1 MVMVTV
7 ILAAGRGSRVER
19 LVPPFFKPMMA
30 VNGRPLISSAISEAG
45 RIGSTRII
53 VVAAPENAAALS
65 HYLPSEGPLRM
76 VVQLRPTGPGDG
88 LLLGLDL
95 VRSSRVLVL
104 MGDNVFGPSDVPSV
118 AKGWHLAGS
127 PNAEGADA
135 VVGVRHLDDP
145 TAFTR
150 LRSNGTWVEKT
161 EALPEDFPEGR
172 SKCWVGPL
180 AAKTEKL
187 QDAIQRQSRNDA
199 GERAIGPALNRMEKV
214 ATVRVETYDIG
225 IPEAWT

>member
-1 MVMVTV
+1 MMV
-7 ILAAGRGSRVER
+7 
-19 LVPPFFKPMMA
+19 
-30 VNGRPLISSAISEAG
+30 VNGRPLISSAISEAYG
-45 RIGSTRII
+45 IGSTRII

-65 HYLPSEGPLRM
+65 HYLPSEGSLRM

-95 VRSSRVLVL
+95 VRSSHVLVL
-104 MGDNVFGPSDVPSV
+104 MGDNVFGPSDVSSV

-127 PNAEGADA
+127 SNAEGADA
-135 VVGVRHLDDP
+135 VVGVRHLEDL

-150 LRSNGTWVEKT
+150 LRSNGRWVEKT

-199 GERAIGPALNRMEKV
+199 GERAIGPALNHLEKV

-225 IPEAWT
+225 VPEAWTP

>member
-1 MVMVTV
+1 MDAV
-7 ILAAGRGSRVER
+7 ILAAGRGSRVEG
-19 LVPPFFKPMMA
+19 LVPPFFKPMMV
-30 VNGRPLISSAISEAG
+30 VNGRPLISSAISEAD

-76 VVQLRPTGPGDG
+76 VVQFRPTGPGDG
-88 LLLGLDL
+88 VLLGLDL
-95 VRSSRVLVL
+95 VRSSHVLVL
-104 MGDNVFGPSDVPSV
+104 MGDNVFGPSDVSSV

-127 PNAEGADA
+127 SNAEGANA
-135 VVGVRHLDDP
+135 VVGVRHLEDP

-150 LRSNGTWVEKT
+150 QRSNGTWVEKV
-161 EALPEDFPEGR
+161 EKSPDDFTAGR
-172 SKCWVGPL
+172 SKCWVGPI

-187 QDAIQRQSRNDA
+187 QDAILHQSRDAA
-199 GERAIGPALNRMEKV
+199 GERAIGPALNRLEKV

-225 IPEAWT
+225 VPEAWTP